1 MNINQFETLIWVARL
16 GSFRAASRHL
26 KMTQPAV
33 SARIRELEREL
44 GVNLFD
50 RTLRAVKLTPK
61 GRELMEYAEQI
72 VSLAALVQQQVGHDQ
87 AIAGRVRLG
96 VTSIPA
102 RTWLPKLIRT
112 INRSYPGVPVPFIAA
127 VIEID
132 GGGVVRGTLR
142 TKIPDDP
149 VAEVGGRVRICIEDT
164 GQRDA
169 SGRPLYSHVFR
180 PLEAS

>member
-1 MNINQFETLIWVARL
+1 MTETFRQPIAAVPYVMIGEAGDHYLVGSRCGQCGATLLGKRVACAACGTREAISQIRL
-16 GSFRAASRHL
+16 ADTG
-26 KMTQPAV
+26 
-33 SARIRELEREL
+33 RIRTCT
-44 GVNLFD
+44 V
-50 RTLRAVKLTPK
+50 
-61 GRELMEYAEQI
+61 
-72 VSLAALVQQQVGHDQ
+72 
-87 AIAGRVRLG
+87 
-96 VTSIPA
+96 
-102 RTWLPKLIRT
+102 